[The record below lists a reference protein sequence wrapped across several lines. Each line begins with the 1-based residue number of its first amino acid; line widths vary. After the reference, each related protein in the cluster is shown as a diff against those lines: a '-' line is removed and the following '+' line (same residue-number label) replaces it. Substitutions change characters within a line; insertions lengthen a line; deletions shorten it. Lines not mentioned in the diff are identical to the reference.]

1 MHLNFIIETFFYFLL
16 IGYHNP
22 SLTIK
27 PSLFFVLFFKDYI
40 HNNQERTNS
49 EDQLDNNLQI
59 EIISS
64 RENVNSNFEQ
74 LNKPN
79 DRIEDEQLVTLL
91 NSNLQYN
98 NSNQPV
104 DLEINNSKRSNIK
117 SNSSGNVIVSSTHN
131 NNSHGKKKRIRTSF
145 KHQQLR
151 IMKAHFQINQNPDS
165 KDLKELSERT
175 GLQKRVLQVWFQN
188 SRAKQR
194 KSCSSSTPG
203 SFNQIVTNSMI
214 IDDKQQS
221 NDSSL
226 IMEED
231 EHDQEG
237 DDDVDNEDSNCVSE
251 DFNDENDNNN
261 NIAFQSEQE
270 MKKYHQL
277 HHLPPSHHHHHHH
290 HHLQT
295 NKFNQETE
303 FQQQFQPLV
312 DYYRSY

>member
-1 MHLNFIIETFFYFLL
+1 M
-16 IGYHNP
+16 
-22 SLTIK
+22 
-27 PSLFFVLFFKDYI
+27 
-40 HNNQERTNS
+40 
-49 EDQLDNNLQI
+49 QI
-59 EIISS
+59 QIISS

-74 LNKPN
+74 LNKTN
-79 DRIEDEQLVTLL
+79 ERIEDEQLVTLL

-104 DLEINNSKRSNIK
+104 DLEISNSKGSNSK
-117 SNSSGNVIVSSTHN
+117 SNSSGNVIVSSSSSAHN

-194 KSCSSSTPG
+194 KSCSSSTSG

-251 DFNDENDNNN
+251 DLNDENDNNN
-261 NIAFQSEQE
+261 NIAFQTEQE
-270 MKKYHQL
+270 MKKYHRL
-277 HHLPPSHHHHHHH
+277 HHLPPSHHHHAHH
-290 HHLQT
+290 HHLQI